1 VLRSRAAQLTRSAT
15 AHVGTIEIDEGS
27 ARRPHHAAPGDRV
40 VIRLA
45 ESPTSGYRWQ
55 LDEYNSAVLRPAG
68 DEFVPAAD
76 ARTGGGGTREF
87 RFVVVGTEGSD
98 VVLSLRRG
106 WETDAPAAQH
116 FRTEIY

>member
-1 VLRSRAAQLTRSAT
+1 VA
-15 AHVGTIEIDEGS
+15 TIEVDEGD
-27 ARRPHHAAPGDRV
+27 AGQPHPAAPGDHV

-55 LDEYNSAVLRPAG
+55 LDDYNQAALRPTG
-68 DEFVPAAD
+68 DEFAPAAD

-87 RFVVVGTEGSD
+87 RFVVVGTERSD
-98 VVLSLRRG
+98 VVLSLRRS

-116 FRTEIY
+116 FRTEIN